1 MKSFDKLIVFFVVIM
16 IVLTASVD
24 HILLKDRGET
34 SEYYLVEVNRV
45 KHRLDAGE
53 KVSADDF
60 TAITGIYDI
69 DADDEAA
76 FDSKREYVI
85 CKAGD
90 RLYRIEY
97 DDKTENGRRR
107 SFVAVNIAFIAVTV
121 IGLAVLLYL
130 RSKMI
135 KPFNRISELPY
146 ELSKGNLTDPLKEDK
161 SRYFGKFVWGLDMLR
176 EKLESSKQK
185 EFEHAK
191 AEKTM
196 ILSLSHDIKT
206 PLSSIKLYS
215 KALARGLYTDPQ
227 KLDEI
232 YGSIGEKADEI
243 ERYLEEIIKHSSDD
257 FISFEV
263 ENRDFYLSQ
272 VIDSVESFY
281 QSKLSLN
288 GTELTLE
295 NYTDCLIY
303 GDPDRLT
310 EVLQNIIENAIKYG
324 DGKNIS
330 IVFSDEE
337 DCRLVTVKNG
347 GCELPKNE
355 LDHIFDSF
363 WRGSNTNGKQ
373 GSGLGLYICRRLMN
387 SMHGDIFADINDG
400 YMFVTAVCRK
410 S

>member
-24 HILLKDRGET
+24 HILIIDRGET
-34 SEYYLVEVNRV
+34 SGYYLVEVNRV

-53 KVSADDF
+53 EVSADDY
-60 TAITGIYDI
+60 TAITGICEI
-69 DADDEAA
+69 DADDESA
-76 FDSKREYVI
+76 FESKSEYVI
-85 CKAGD
+85 CKAGG
-90 RLYRIEY
+90 RFYRIEY
-97 DDKTENGRRR
+97 DDRKDSG
-107 SFVAVNIAFIAVTV
+107 SSKVFAAVNIAFGAVTV
-121 IGLAVLLYL
+121 TVLAVLLYL

-185 EFEHAK
+185 EYEHAK

-215 KALARGLYTDPQ
+215 KALARGLYTDPK
-227 KLDEI
+227 KLDEV

-257 FISFEV
+257 FLSFEV
-263 ENRDFYLSQ
+263 ENREYYLSQ
-272 VIDSVESFY
+272 VIDGIGAFY
-281 QSKLSLN
+281 NSKLSLN
-288 GTELTLE
+288 GTEFTIE
-295 NYTDCLIY
+295 DYSDCIIY

-324 DGKNIS
+324 DGREITVS
-330 IVFSDEE
+330 FSDEE
-337 DCRLVTVKNG
+337 DCRLVTVKNS

-387 SMHGDIFADINDG
+387 SMHGDIFADVSDG
-400 YMFVTAVCRK
+400 YMSVTAVCRK

>member
-34 SEYYLVEVNRV
+34 SGYYLVEVNRV

-76 FDSKREYVI
+76 FDSKREYII

-97 DDKTENGRRR
+97 DDKTENGSRR

-176 EKLESSKQK
+176 EKLEIALAHY
-185 EFEHAK
+185 E
-191 AEKTM
+191 EKTD
-196 ILSLSHDIKT
+196 LDT
-206 PLSSIKLYS
+206 PLFI
-215 KALARGLYTDPQ
+215 RV
-227 KLDEI
+227 
-232 YGSIGEKADEI
+232 
-243 ERYLEEIIKHSSDD
+243 DD
-257 FISFEV
+257 
-263 ENRDFYLSQ
+263 
-272 VIDSVESFY
+272 
-281 QSKLSLN
+281 
-288 GTELTLE
+288 
-295 NYTDCLIY
+295 
-303 GDPDRLT
+303 
-310 EVLQNIIENAIKYG
+310 
-324 DGKNIS
+324 
-330 IVFSDEE
+330 
-337 DCRLVTVKNG
+337 VT
-347 GCELPKNE
+347 
-355 LDHIFDSF
+355 
-363 WRGSNTNGKQ
+363 Q
-373 GSGLGLYICRRLMN
+373 GSRYYKTKWTLGTFIG
-387 SMHGDIFADINDG
+387 HKG
-400 YMFVTAVCRK
+400 
-410 S
+410 

>member
-1 MKSFDKLIVFFVVIM
+1 MKSFDKLIVFFIVIM
-16 IVLTASVD
+16 ILLTACVD

-34 SEYYLVEVNRV
+34 SGYYLVEVNRV

-53 KVSADDF
+53 KVSADDY
-60 TAITGIYDI
+60 TSITGIYDI
-69 DADDEAA
+69 EAEDEAA
-76 FDSKREYVI
+76 FESKREYVI
-85 CKAGD
+85 CRAGG

-97 DDKTENGRRR
+97 DDRKDN
-107 SFVAVNIAFIAVTV
+107 SSKKAFAAVNIAFISVTV
-121 IGLAVLLYL
+121 IVLAVLLYL

-185 EFEHAK
+185 EYEHAK

-215 KALARGLYTDPQ
+215 KALARGLYSDPK
-227 KLDEI
+227 KLEEV

-263 ENRDFYLSQ
+263 ENRDYYLSQ
-272 VIDSVESFY
+272 VIDGIGAFY
-281 QSKLSLN
+281 NSKLSLN
-288 GTELTLE
+288 GTEFTVE
-295 NYTDCLIY
+295 DYNDCMIN

-324 DGKNIS
+324 DGKSIEIS
-330 IVFSDEE
+330 FSDEE
-337 DCRLVTVKNG
+337 DCRLITVKNS

-363 WRGSNTNGKQ
+363 WRGSNTNGRQ

-387 SMHGDIFADINDG
+387 SMRGDIFADINDG
-400 YMFVTAVCRK
+400 YMSVTAVCRK